1 MAKNTFQFL
10 DVGRFDP
17 KKQEA
22 SERVKGF
29 GEIYGQFDEKSSAEQ
44 SDRCIECGNP

>member
-17 KKQEA
+17 SKVDAK
-22 SERVKGF
+22 ERVKGF
-29 GEIYGQFDEKSSAEQ
+29 GEIYGLHLQGEARQ
-44 SDRCIECGNP
+44 